1 MLQKENNSFM
11 DQSNNKRLEEINQ
24 LIQNFD
30 LIPHPEG
37 GFYKET
43 YRSDINIGNRK
54 IMTSIYFLLTSENVS
69 NFHRI
74 KSDELWF
81 HHAGSP
87 LIVHTLTDKGHQQ
100 NLVGNPLIPNMK
112 SQFLVTKDTIFG
124 STVSEENSY
133 SFVSCVVAPG
143 FDFDDF
149 ELFSKDDLLI
159 QFPNHEGIIERLTIN

>member
-1 MLQKENNSFM
+1 M
-11 DQSNNKRLEEINQ
+11 DQSNNNTLVEIKQ

-43 YRSDINIGNRK
+43 YRSEIDFGERK
-54 IMTSIYFLLTSENVS
+54 LMTAIYFLLTSENVS

-87 LIVHTLTDKGHQQ
+87 LIVHTLTEDGHQQ
-100 NLVGNPLIPNMK
+100 HLVGNPLIPNMK
-112 SQFLVTKDTIFG
+112 SQFLVSKDTIFG

-143 FDFDDF
+143 FDFNDF
-149 ELFSKDDLLI
+149 ELFTKAQLLKEY
-159 QFPNHEGIIERLTIN
+159 PAEEKIIEILTIK